1 MDPALGALCWLYC
14 TKFRYRK
21 HWIAGSGEH
30 GCLYDYGP
38 NLHTDYQSAV
48 DDLASLFELGRTRKA
63 RLFADHYL
71 ELDPRKDGASY
82 CEITECDCQDPSEHW
97 RWGGCAG
104 LGVCGLWQDVER
116 SSRRARRC

>member
-1 MDPALGALCWLYC
+1 MSNTPC
-14 TKFRYRK
+14 TSFRYRK

-38 NLHTDYQSAV
+38 NFHDYQSAV

-82 CEITECDCQDPSEHW
+82 CEITECDCQDPSEHLDMGEDAPDW
-97 RWGGCAG
+97 ECAD
-104 LGVCGLWQDVER
+104 CGESLDDHLRTQGR
-116 SSRRARRC
+116 